1 MGQARQARHVEGMG
15 VGEGGALE
23 AASFF
28 SRLKASYRPRRVS
41 HTYLV
46 SSKLCHLHGK
56 LWRGKKVKVR
66 MQLTYRLPSSYGDP
80 VGLV

>member
-1 MGQARQARHVEGMG
+1 MVRRGTPAERSNQGRRRRGAHHAMGQARQARHVEGMG

-41 HTYLV
+41 HI
-46 SSKLCHLHGK
+46 
-56 LWRGKKVKVR
+56 W
-66 MQLTYRLPSSYGDP
+66 
-80 VGLV
+80 

>member
-1 MGQARQARHVEGMG
+1 MVRRGTPAERSTAPIRGDGEGGRTTPWARQDRQGMLKGMG

-41 HTYLV
+41 HI
-46 SSKLCHLHGK
+46 
-56 LWRGKKVKVR
+56 W
-66 MQLTYRLPSSYGDP
+66 
-80 VGLV
+80 